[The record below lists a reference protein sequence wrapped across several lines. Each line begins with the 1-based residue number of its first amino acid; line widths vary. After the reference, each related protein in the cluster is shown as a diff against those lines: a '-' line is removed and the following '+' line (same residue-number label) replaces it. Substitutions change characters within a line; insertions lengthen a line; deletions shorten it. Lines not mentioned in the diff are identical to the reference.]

1 MATMEH
7 ESTRTHPKESSFVSL
22 LSGWAQQGVQ
32 TFFSTQ
38 RILLDLAMKQNANVL
53 QAVRQQ
59 LSDPHHSPTAILSEV
74 AGEGVSNFIEGQKV
88 LFDLGQQQN
97 ELLMNGVKE
106 RIGDWPAAH
115 AVTDLLRRSLD
126 AFINM
131 QQEFLKIAGKQT
143 HAWME
148 ATKHGKPYQ
157 GEHLMEL
164 ARESMEHFVKA
175 QKQFLDVVAEETAK
189 ATSGKHTNGAGKKM
203 VKKTELAELARQATE
218 SFIDAQKKL
227 ADVANQQLSS
237 SLKTA
242 GKATELLTPFPF
254 LPLADLTREGVK
266 TYVDAQKALM
276 DVLMKSTSAP
286 KLTGKVEH
294 HAKRAVRAAKKHT
307 TAVAAAV

>member
-7 ESTRTHPKESSFVSL
+7 ESTRTHPKESSFVSI

-32 TFFSTQ
+32 TFFTTQ

-59 LSDPHHSPTAILSEV
+59 LSDPHHSPTALLSEV

-88 LFDLGQQQN
+88 LLNLGQQQN

-106 RIGDWPAAH
+106 RVGDWPAAH

-126 AFINM
+126 TFITM

-143 HAWME
+143 HTWVE

-157 GEHLMEL
+157 GEQLMDL
-164 ARESMEHFVKA
+164 ARQGMENFVKA
-175 QKQFLDVVAEETAK
+175 QKEFLDVIAEETAK
-189 ATSGKHTNGAGKKM
+189 ATSGKHTNGADKKM
-203 VKKTELAELARQATE
+203 KKTELAELARQASE

-227 ADVANQQLSS
+227 ADVAGQQLNSN
-237 SLKTA
+237 LKTA
-242 GKATELLTPFPF
+242 GKAAELFTPFPF
-254 LPLADLTREGVK
+254 LPLAELTREGVK
-266 TYVDAQKALM
+266 SYVEAQKALM
-276 DVLMKSTSAP
+276 DVLMKSATPP
-286 KLTGKVEH
+286 K
-294 HAKRAVRAAKKHT
+294 HAKIEPHVKRAVRTVKKHT